1 MMSILRGMILMAGLL
16 TASVSFGW
24 AQNDVTQE
32 DLTTYERRLEQER
45 KALAAMEATRDVT
58 REDLAAIT
66 RQLLA
71 ATQEGVRR
79 EEKAAEIERR
89 LAVLQVQD
97 REARNRLMADR
108 EGLKEVFI
116 ALIASSRKKPPA
128 LIAHPDKAT
137 DAIQAAIVMR
147 DVAAQLKS
155 RSARLSEQISEYAA
169 LIAKVEREQ
178 TELDKAEA
186 RLSEKRDEIQALA
199 AKKRASYEDISGE
212 TDELKTRIQ
221 ALAKKT
227 ESIRS
232 LLAEIAAQAPKPP
245 SRKPSLLQ
253 RKGPAEPDSPI
264 AVAVLKRLGLP
275 AIGNIIQ
282 KYGDQLPSGR
292 KAEGI
297 KVQTRHAAQV
307 VAPADSTIVW
317 SGPFR
322 SYGKMLILRTGD
334 GYHIVLSG
342 MADIYG
348 ALGQTVS
355 AGEPVGQMS
364 DQTDKPSELYMEL
377 RKNGTPQDPAQWM
390 SRKAG

>member
-1 MMSILRGMILMAGLL
+1 MSVLRGIVLSVGLMAGC
-16 TASVSFGW
+16 ASYGW
-24 AQNDVTQE
+24 AQSDVTQD

-58 REDLAAIT
+58 RADLAAIT

-89 LAVLQVQD
+89 LTVLQVQD
-97 REARNRLMADR
+97 REARNRLLADR

-116 ALIASSRKKPPA
+116 ALIASSRKQPPA

-137 DAIQAAIVMR
+137 DAIQGAIVMR
-147 DVAAQLKS
+147 DVAAQLKL
-155 RSARLSEQISEYAA
+155 RSVKLSEQIADYAA
-169 LIAKVEREQ
+169 LIAKVQREQ
-178 TELDKAEA
+178 TELDKAES

-199 AKKRASYEDISGE
+199 AKKRAAYEDISGE
-212 TDELKTRIQ
+212 TDDLKTRIQ
-221 ALAKKT
+221 ALARKT

-245 SRKPSLLQ
+245 TRKPSLLQ
-253 RKGPAEPDSPI
+253 KKNRPDPDSPI

-275 AIGNIIQ
+275 AIGSIVQ

-297 KVQTRHAAQV
+297 KVQTRHSAQV

-377 RKNGTPQDPAQWM
+377 RKNGTPQDPARWM